1 MSVKIAALDHLV
13 LTVTDLARSAAFY
26 EAALGMRHETF
37 TGTDGTTRHALL
49 FGRQKINLHQA
60 GAEFAPHA
68 RRPTVGSAD
77 LCFLLEGGMS
87 LTVATLEALGVSIV
101 DGPIRRTGARGPI
114 NSIYIRDPD
123 GNLIELSEPL

>member
-37 TGTDGTTRHALL
+37 TGTDGTKRHALL

-87 LTVATLEALGVSIV
+87 LTVAALEALVSALWM
-101 DGPIRRTGARGPI
+101 GQSGARVHGGR
-114 NSIYIRDPD
+114 SIRSTLGIQTV
-123 GNLIELSEPL
+123 I